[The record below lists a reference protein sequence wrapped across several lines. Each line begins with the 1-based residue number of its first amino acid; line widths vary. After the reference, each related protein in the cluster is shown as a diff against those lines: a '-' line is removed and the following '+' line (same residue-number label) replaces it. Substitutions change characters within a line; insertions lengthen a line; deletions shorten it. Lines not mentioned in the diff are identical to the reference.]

1 MTPDEVR
8 RARKALGLSQSK
20 FAELLG
26 VHLVTVKKWETG
38 AQGLRTTS
46 ERLIRVLI
54 AQRATARPKSRRGRR
69 GGRGSGEASQAVD
82 RGSVSREPRHVG
94 GRLSRS
100 PRQAPPP
107 ALPDGGP
114 GT

>member
-8 RARKALGLSQSK
+8 RARKTLGLSQSK

-46 ERLIRVLI
+46 ERLIRLLI
-54 AQRATARPKSRRGRR
+54 AHRAARPKRRRGPQ
-69 GGRGSGEASQAVD
+69 GGR
-82 RGSVSREPRHVG
+82 
-94 GRLSRS
+94 
-100 PRQAPPP
+100 
-107 ALPDGGP
+107 
-114 GT
+114 